1 MSRMI
6 VPRMIVTRKKGTSEA
21 NKICTTLQNSHFWSV
36 HLPAR
41 LFPSNKGLSV
51 VIFHPEGYL
60 HSPLWSKSG
69 QSRWCIFLS
78 LAPGGGPHLEPAAIR
93 RCVLTRVNIT
103 SPPSA
108 LPVIK
113 FHSADGN
120 HWGGGR
126 TAAELASNKWL
137 QM

>member
-1 MSRMI
+1 MA
-6 VPRMIVTRKKGTSEA
+6 RMIVTRMKGTSEA
-21 NKICTTLQNSHFWSV
+21 NNICTTLQNSHFWSV
-36 HLPAR
+36 HAR

-51 VIFHPEGYL
+51 ETFHPEGYL
-60 HSPLWSKSG
+60 HSPLWS
-69 QSRWCIFLS
+69 QSSQSWCCVFFFS
-78 LAPGGGPHLEPAAIR
+78 SRQSELAPGGGPHLEPAAIR

-126 TAAELASNKWL
+126 TAAEFASNKWL

>member
-1 MSRMI
+1 MVCGYSSS
-6 VPRMIVTRKKGTSEA
+6 PPPLA
-21 NKICTTLQNSHFWSV
+21 NLAWHQ
-36 HLPAR
+36 
-41 LFPSNKGLSV
+41 V
-51 VIFHPEGYL
+51 VV
-60 HSPLWSKSG
+60 
-69 QSRWCIFLS
+69 
-78 LAPGGGPHLEPAAIR
+78 APPHLEPAAIR

-126 TAAELASNKWL
+126 AAAEFASNKWL